1 MTKRQG
7 TRKWLW
13 SAIVILLYL
22 CATIHSSITWK
33 TFVVPFQDDGS
44 SPGIITALTHPSL
57 GLKVFG
63 LVASALSFT
72 VVDMIMIWRCW
83 IVWGRSWLV
92 VVLPILGVVAGTIC
106 AGLGIA
112 GQVAAELITNVTASQ
127 GLAPLVRFSIPFL
140 GMSLAITLYTTGFIV
155 ARILH
160 VQRYANK
167 NGIERSG
174 GGSSLYAVL
183 EILVESSALYAA
195 SLFVFIVLLARKS
208 ENQVYIQNIHAQIAG
223 IAPTLLM
230 LRISAGQAR
239 DDTEWSLPKSDLQFA
254 GTMNISVA
262 GNSELT
268 SVPNPGDVE
277 SGSTSMV
284 DQFSRG
290 QSSYS
295 SRVAKVSAVNES
307 DEKFAKV

>member
-1 MTKRQG
+1 
-7 TRKWLW
+7 
-13 SAIVILLYL
+13 
-22 CATIHSSITWK
+22 
-33 TFVVPFQDDGS
+33 
-44 SPGIITALTHPSL
+44 
-57 GLKVFG
+57 
-63 LVASALSFT
+63 
-72 VVDMIMIWRCW
+72 
-83 IVWGRSWLV
+83 
-92 VVLPILGVVAGTIC
+92 
-106 AGLGIA
+106 
-112 GQVAAELITNVTASQ
+112 
-127 GLAPLVRFSIPFL
+127 
-140 GMSLAITLYTTGFIV
+140 
-155 ARILH
+155 
-160 VQRYANK
+160 
-167 NGIERSG
+167 
-174 GGSSLYAVL
+174 
-183 EILVESSALYAA
+183 
-195 SLFVFIVLLARKS
+195 
-208 ENQVYIQNIHAQIAG
+208 
-223 IAPTLLM
+223 M